1 MAFSIKNPEAD
12 RLARELAA
20 ATGENITEA
29 VTQALRERLIR
40 RRAPQAANP
49 IAARL
54 DEIARRCAAMP
65 DRTTETDDEIL
76 GYDENGLPT

>member
-29 VTQALRERLIR
+29 VLAALRERLVR
-40 RRAPQAANP
+40 VNSQRDEAFFDDMRA
-49 IAARL
+49 
-54 DEIARRCAAMP
+54 IARRCAALP
-65 DRTTETDDEIL
+65 ELDSRSADEIL
-76 GYDENGLPT
+76 GYDEHGLPT